1 MNFSIPFGSSQ
12 DAINA
17 VVQRGVDAM
26 FDIQA
31 TGGVADVAF
40 VFEEEEGEEGEE
52 EGRALE
58 MNEEPPRPSR
68 DEKKKNDNDNDNDNT
83 QSEKNNDST
92 IMTMDEWVSDV
103 KEEFIVVCSACG
115 EDQCLFVQNQASLVA
130 YDEAEHLLGDGED
143 VPTNNIRRKQL
154 YRQLTL
160 MLNGGPLG
168 AGVRRELPTCC
179 VAGIRQMLPSE
190 TFMGF
195 KTE

>member
-68 DEKKKNDNDNDNDNT
+68 DEKKKT
-83 QSEKNNDST
+83 T
-92 IMTMDEWVSDV
+92 MTMTMTTPEAR
-103 KEEFIVVCSACG
+103 KTMT
-115 EDQCLFVQNQASLVA
+115 VQS
-130 YDEAEHLLGDGED
+130 
-143 VPTNNIRRKQL
+143 
-154 YRQLTL
+154 
-160 MLNGGPLG
+160 
-168 AGVRRELPTCC
+168 
-179 VAGIRQMLPSE
+179 
-190 TFMGF
+190 
-195 KTE
+195 